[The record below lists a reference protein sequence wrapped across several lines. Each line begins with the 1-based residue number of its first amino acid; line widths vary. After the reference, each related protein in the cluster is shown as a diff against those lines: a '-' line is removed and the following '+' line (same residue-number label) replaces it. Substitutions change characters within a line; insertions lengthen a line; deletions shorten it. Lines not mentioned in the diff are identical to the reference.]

1 MACCKVSAGGPY
13 CFDSTSSFYAYAKNP
28 TGILEDYP
36 LS

>member
-1 MACCKVSAGGPY
+1 MARCKVPAGGPHR
-13 CFDSTSSFYAYAKNP
+13 FDSTSSFHAYAKIP